1 MSVSSEN
8 KVINDTAGKRIAVLG
23 LGVSNLPLVRMLA
36 ENGRCAS
43 ITVFD
48 EKTFAQLGEKA
59 EELSA
64 KGVNF
69 VYGFDSIDAD
79 MIFRSPGLRPD
90 REEIARPVANGAHL
104 TSEMELFLKYTP
116 ARTFAVTGSDGKT
129 TTTTLTGK
137 FLSCVYQTFVG
148 GNIGTPLLDKCH
160 QMNEGDC
167 AALELS
173 SFQLMN
179 MQYAP
184 MNAAITNITPN
195 HMDWH
200 VSEREYAQAKFNI
213 VGDNT
218 KRLVVNA
225 DNKTTFE
232 FGMKILNSSDK
243 QVFFFSSKS
252 NLYGEILGEKNVRAS
267 LFCVCDGYICKTDGE
282 GYEKILS
289 LDAIKIPGK
298 HNVENYMTAIA
309 LTYGYVPLDAY
320 VTVAKTFFGVEHRLE
335 LVREKDGV
343 QFYNGSIDSSP
354 TRTIAALSAL
364 EGRDIVVICGGY
376 DKKLDYAPLA
386 SALIKSVRAVVLTGA
401 TAEKIMLALNDN
413 KDFAASKLQVFHKP
427 IFEDAVFAAAELG
440 REGGCVLLSPAS
452 ASFDRFDNFM
462 QRGNYFKELINKL

>member
-1 MSVSSEN
+1 MSSLSEN
-8 KVINDTAGKRIAVLG
+8 KVINDTAGKRVAVLG

-36 ENGRCAS
+36 ESGRCAS
-43 ITVFD
+43 ITAFD
-48 EKTFAQLGEKA
+48 EKTVAQLGERA

-64 KGVNF
+64 KGVEF
-69 VYGFDSIDAD
+69 VYGFDNIDAD
-79 MIFRSPGLRPD
+79 IIFRSPGLRPD
-90 REEIARPVANGAHL
+90 KEGIVSAVEGGAFL
-104 TSEMELFLKYTP
+104 TSEMEAFLKYTP
-116 ARTFAVTGSDGKT
+116 ARTFAITGSDGKT

-137 FLSCVYQTFVG
+137 FLSCEYQTYVG

-160 QMNEGDC
+160 QMNENDC
-167 AALELS
+167 AVLELS

-184 MNAAITNITPN
+184 MHAAITNITPN

-200 VSEREYAQAKFNI
+200 TSEQEYAEAKFNV
-213 VGDNT
+213 VGQNT

-225 DNKTTFE
+225 DNETTFE
-232 FGMKILNSSDK
+232 FGMKILNSTDK
-243 QVFFFSSKS
+243 EVFFFSSRS
-252 NLYGEILGEKNVRAS
+252 NAYGEVLSEKNGRAS
-267 LFCVCDGYICKTDGE
+267 LFCVRDGSICKTDGE

-309 LTYGYVPLDAY
+309 LTYGYVPIENY
-320 VTVAKTFFGVEHRLE
+320 ETEAKSFFGVEHRLE

-354 TRTIAALSAL
+354 TRTVAALSAL

-401 TAEKIMLALNDN
+401 TAEKIMLALNEN
-413 KDFAASKLQVFHKP
+413 EDFATSGLQVFHKP
-427 IFEDAVFAAAELG
+427 VFEDAVFAAAELG